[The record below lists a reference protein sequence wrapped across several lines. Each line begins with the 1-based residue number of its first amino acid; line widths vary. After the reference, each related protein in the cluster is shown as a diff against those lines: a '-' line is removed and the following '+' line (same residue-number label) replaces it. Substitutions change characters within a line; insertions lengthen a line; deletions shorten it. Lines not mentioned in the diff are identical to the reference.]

1 MSYSESDTRAKFIDP
16 KLKTDWRSEDF
27 IIREYKISDWRKIL
41 GWKHTAPKFADYLL
55 RYKWKNIWIIEAKAY
70 DKEITQW
77 LEQVKW
83 YAEKLHI
90 RFVYTTNGQWIYEFD
105 MQEWKWDYIQN
116 YPTPQNLYDRYFEY
130 SNKIKDTLLEQPY
143 NITWNVIPRYYQ
155 ELAINHTLEAIGD
168 WKDRILLTL
177 ATWTGKTFIAFQ
189 LVWKLFQAKRSR
201 HEIWK
206 QRPKILFL
214 ADRNILVDQ
223 AMNTFNPMEKD
234 IIKVTWEEVRKRNGK
249 VPHNANVFFAI
260 YQAIIWDKAESEED
274 YEDNGLNNYFKQ
286 YDPDFFDLIIID
298 ECHRWW
304 ANESWSWHEILE
316 YFSPAVQ
323 IWLTATPKRQDNID
337 TYRYFW
343 NPVYQYSLKEW
354 INDWFLTPYKVK
366 RIHTSIDELVLND
379 WDKITQWWKEIS
391 VEQTKKIYTVDQFER
406 EIVIPERTDLIAQA
420 ILNNIN
426 TNEKTIIFCVD
437 QAHALRMRDSINKY
451 KTNSD
456 IDYCVRVTSDEWQ
469 IWRWY
474 LERFQDN
481 DKTIPT
487 ILTSSQMLTTW
498 VDARN
503 IRNIVLVRN
512 IWSMVEFKQIIWRW
526 TRLFDWKD
534 FFTILDFTWATNKF
548 YDDDWDWEPEAIE
561 ETNPQSDESDSSF
574 DKGAQD
580 DPLYWKG
587 DAPEEQGDFQERE
600 PHKKIFVQLGDERVL
615 KITDIDIRYV
625 DENWR
630 PITAEEF
637 LKKLVW
643 DLPNLYESEQQLR
656 EIWSNPDTREDLLN
670 KLSEMWIGE
679 KHLEKLKEMFD
690 AQDCDI
696 FDVLAHISFNTD
708 LKKRIERVAHVK
720 WTSILFQQYE
730 DLNAKDFLDFLLNQY
745 AQHGVREIWKSK
757 LNGLVSLFNRGS
769 ASEVA
774 EYFWGSKELRE
785 AYYELQKGL
794 YEV

>member
-1 MSYSESDTRAKFIDP
+1 MSYSESDTRAKFIDK
-16 KLKTDWRSEDF
+16 KLISDWWSEDF

-41 GWKHTAPKFADYLL
+41 WWKHTSPKFADYVL
-55 RYKWKNIWIIEAKAY
+55 RYNWKNIWIIEAKSY
-70 DKEITQW
+70 DKEITEW

-90 RFVYTTNGQWIYEFD
+90 RFVYTSNGQWIYEFD
-105 MQEWKWDYIQN
+105 MQSWKWDFIQN
-116 YPTPQNLYDRYFEY
+116 YPTPQELYDRYFEH
-130 SNKIKDTLLEQPY
+130 SNKIKDILLNQQY
-143 NITWNVIPRYYQ
+143 NITWNVVPRYYQ
-155 ELAINHTLEAIGD
+155 ELAINHALEAIADG
-168 WKDRILLTL
+168 KDRILLTL
-177 ATWTGKTFIAFQ
+177 ATWTWKTFIAFQ
-189 LVWKLFQAKRSR
+189 LVWKLFQAKWSR
-201 HEIWK
+201 FEVWK

-234 IIKVTWEEVRKRNGK
+234 IIKITWEEVRKRNGK

-304 ANESWSWHEILE
+304 ANETGSRHEILE
-316 YFSPAVQ
+316 YFSSAVQ

-337 TYRYFW
+337 TYKYFW

-366 RIHTSIDELVLND
+366 RIHTSIDEIVLND
-379 WDKITQWWKEIS
+379 WDKITQWWVEIS
-391 VEQTKKIYTVDQFER
+391 VDQTKKVYTVDQFER

-426 TNEKTIIFCVD
+426 QNEKTIVFCVD

-456 IDYCVRVTSDEWQ
+456 VDYCVRVTSDEWQ

-548 YDDDWDWEPEAIE
+548 YDDDWDWEPEAFM
-561 ETNPQSDESDSSF
+561 ETEWEMSSWTNVKDIDSSAEASEWQENEW
-574 DKGAQD
+574 DEQQD
-580 DPLYWKG
+580 FS
-587 DAPEEQGDFQERE
+587 Q
-600 PHKKIFVQLGDERVL
+600 HKKIYVQLGDERVL
-615 KITDIDIRYV
+615 RITDIDIRYV

-656 EIWSNPDTREDLLN
+656 EIWSNPDTREELLN

-720 WTSILFQQYE
+720 WTSILFAQYE
-730 DLNAKDFLDFLLNQY
+730 DLNARDFLDFLLNQY

-785 AYYELQKGL
+785 AYYELQKEL